1 MQGQRSWRHA
11 AQDAAWPY
19 LAVADS
25 LRGRIDGG
33 EWLPGEA
40 LPSMARLA
48 ETYRVSRATINRAV
62 GVLVDEGK
70 LTTVKGW
77 GVFVAT

>member
-1 MQGQRSWRHA
+1 MPPKTPRV
-11 AQDAAWPY
+11 PY

-48 ETYRVSRATINRAV
+48 ETYSVSRATINRAV
-62 GVLVDEGK
+62 GVL
-70 LTTVKGW
+70 
-77 GVFVAT
+77 